1 MHIADQHFA
10 IYGLGDTG
18 FASAQYLLAHGAHV
32 TVFDHQKNP
41 KHAEKL
47 IKLAP
52 RIAFYTEKFEAHYLQ
67 GVNHL
72 LVSPGVALSQPEII
86 NFRRNGGSIMSDIE
100 LFARIFKQD
109 LSGHVIAISGSNG
122 KSTVT
127 ELVGH
132 LCRACQHHVV
142 VAGNIGLPILD
153 ALLKSEQTQ
162 AMPDYWV
169 LELSSFQMDLT
180 ENLDADAAVVLNI
193 AEDHLDRYGDLLS
206 YAASK
211 SKLFNGQGVQVINW
225 DDPLC
230 CAMRRKNR
238 LTRQFSLNRPTD
250 YALSEA
256 GYLMLTGEKTLHY
269 SELPLQGLHNIAN
282 ILAAL
287 ALCEA
292 LHLPRLRL
300 LESLK
305 TFRGLSHRIEWVNQ
319 IAGVDYIDDS
329 KGTNVA
335 ATEAALLSM
344 TKKVI
349 LIAGGDGK
357 KQDFAPLKKVL
368 QKVARAVV
376 LIGKDAQQIH
386 QAIEGLNLPIKHCD
400 TLEHATY
407 MAASLAKSG
416 DAVLL
421 SPACA
426 SLDMFD
432 NYMHRAQVFCD
443 AVFRLKKAHKIC

>member
-1 MHIADQHFA
+1 MNIVDQHFA

-41 KHAEKL
+41 KYAEKL
-47 IKLAP
+47 IEFAPQIALYTGQFKLD
-52 RIAFYTEKFEAHYLQ
+52 YLQ
-67 GVNHL
+67 GVDHL
-72 LVSPGVALSQPEII
+72 LVSPGVPLSQPEII
-86 NFRRNGGSIMSDIE
+86 NFRQKGGSILGDIE
-100 LFARIFKQD
+100 FFARIFKQD
-109 LSGHVIAISGSNG
+109 LSGHMIAISGSNG

-132 LCRACQHHVV
+132 LCRACQHHTA

-153 ALLKSEQTQ
+153 VLLKSEKAQ
-162 AMPDYWV
+162 AIPDYWV
-169 LELSSFQMDLT
+169 LELSSFQLDLT
-180 ENLDADAAVVLNI
+180 EHLCADAAVVLNI
-193 AEDHLDRYGDLLS
+193 AEDHLDRYDDLLS

-211 SKLFNGQGVQVINW
+211 SKLFNGQGIQVING

-238 LTRQFSLNRPTD
+238 DVRQFSLNQPSD

-292 LHLPRLRL
+292 LNLPRSLL

-305 TFRGLSHRIEWVNQ
+305 TFSGLSHRVQWVSQ

-335 ATEAALLSM
+335 ATQAALLSM
-344 TKKVI
+344 KKKVV

-357 KQDFAPLKKVL
+357 NQNFAPLKKVL

-376 LIGKDAQQIH
+376 LIGQDAQQIH
-386 QAIEGLNLPIKHCD
+386 LAIDGLDLPIKHCD
-400 TLEHATY
+400 TLENATY

-416 DAVLL
+416 DVVLL

-443 AVFRLKKAHKIC
+443 TVFCLKKAHKTC